1 MKLKNISYKD
11 TQKVENCGYSS
22 MVELKP
28 SKLMTGV
35 RFPLPAPPDS
45 PMLGKTHRAETKLL
59 QSQSHTGEKNS
70 QYGTCWVTDGVKPI
84 KIKKD
89 SLDEYLAKGFQ

>member
-1 MKLKNISYKD
+1 
-11 TQKVENCGYSS
+11 
-22 MVELKP
+22 
-28 SKLMTGV
+28 
-35 RFPLPAPPDS
+35 
-45 PMLGKTHRAETKLL
+45 MLGKTHRAETKLL